1 MDTDTELKRTA
12 LSHVHEKLGAKMVP
26 FAGYLMPVQ
35 YSGVNDE
42 HVTVRQGVGMFDVSH
57 MGEFIVRGPQALDL
71 IQKVTSNDASKL
83 TPGKVQYSCL
93 PNNTGGIV
101 DDLLV
106 YHMKHKDDEHYVL
119 VVNASNLQK
128 DWDWIN
134 AHNTF
139 DAQLENISD
148 HMSLLAVQGP
158 KATDTLKGCLL
169 YTSDAADERS
179 SVDLGGRRIIKKK
192 NT

>member
-106 YHMKHKDDEHYVL
+106 YHMKRQHPEGLGMDQRAQHLRCPIGEH
-119 VVNASNLQK
+119 
-128 DWDWIN
+128 
-134 AHNTF
+134 
-139 DAQLENISD
+139 
-148 HMSLLAVQGP
+148 
-158 KATDTLKGCLL
+158 
-169 YTSDAADERS
+169 
-179 SVDLGGRRIIKKK
+179 
-192 NT
+192 